1 MKMEFDLDNVMV
13 TEFGVGRDDG
23 NGQTFVT
30 VPVDAGV
37 QAALREMVHATWN
50 AMQKDKDEDGP
61 AKYEPSEKHGGTEY
75 LYLPLDDNMASSVR
89 DLHKA
94 ASLNIEATALD
105 DPSDVF
111 CYFARLTD
119 EKNRKLT
126 ALRRATQFK
135 GVLKSKNRLV
145 RMVDNTLKI
154 IKDTVFKLDNDFDL
168 LVDGTNVHILRPS
181 GFEFAGKIQQAILAA
196 VPENMDA
203 IREDLAFVE
212 FNGIE
217 AYAAKHPRAARYL
230 ASIRGQA
237 ETKNIDMTALTRL
250 CKSTGVEVSES
261 KGKIS
266 VVAGHEMG
274 FLEVLDRRRYE
285 LELVKGQP
293 ERFKAGSRK
302 KLNVYP
308 RLHRVR
314 RRADRPGLA
323 ERRWLAGRARSGH
336 RA

>member
-1 MKMEFDLDNVMV
+1 MNLEFDLENVIV

-30 VPVDAGV
+30 VPVDADV

-89 DLHKA
+89 GLH
-94 ASLNIEATALD
+94 EATNLDIESRALD
-105 DPSDVF
+105 EPSDVF

-119 EKNRKLT
+119 EKKRRLT

-135 GVLKSKNRLV
+135 GVLKKRLIRFV
-145 RMVDNTLKI
+145 MDSLKLI
-154 IKDTVFKLDNDFDL
+154 EDSVFKLDSDFDL
-168 LVDGTNVHILRPS
+168 LVDSAHVHILRPS
-181 GFEFAGKIQQAILAA
+181 GFEFAGNLQQAILDA
-196 VPENMDA
+196 VPENVKA
-203 IREDLAFVE
+203 IAKDLAFVE
-212 FNGIE
+212 FEGIE

-293 ERFKAGSRK
+293 ERFKAGSRT
-302 KLNVYP
+302 KLN
-308 RLHRVR
+308 
-314 RRADRPGLA
+314 G
-323 ERRWLAGRARSGH
+323 
-336 RA
+336 